1 MRYIG
6 RCMMSSSLSGI
17 TFTTSLTSHA
27 SWNKL
32 TRTLHISNDDI
43 VDELQL
49 KARMQQRHHRVFAGI
64 DDYSIINFRGK
75 DYAVRF
81 IKDKDNYVYKVNK
94 ITQESGCFSRIFS
107 FLYGGVTK
115 ALESKLNERHITP
128 LSSTWFPRTAL
139 EGFLTERGLSSL
151 LRRVQSTEGV
161 NPTENTTLNSLSGV
175 TV

>member
-17 TFTTSLTSHA
+17 TFTT
-27 SWNKL
+27 
-32 TRTLHISNDDI
+32 
-43 VDELQL
+43 
-49 KARMQQRHHRVFAGI
+49 F
-64 DDYSIINFRGK
+64 
-75 DYAVRF
+75 
-81 IKDKDNYVYKVNK
+81 
-94 ITQESGCFSRIFS
+94 
-107 FLYGGVTK
+107 
-115 ALESKLNERHITP
+115 

-161 NPTENTTLNSLSGV
+161 NPPENTTLNSLSGV